1 MHAEIYA
8 NRSFNPGDTALII
21 EVIRYAVASGEEAAF
36 EEAQRQAGVL
46 LEKSSH
52 CLGFTLTRATRHRNN
67 YLMTVYWD
75 SPDGHLIGFRQSESF
90 AEYQT
95 LLQPYAAMIED
106 ASHYRKTGIELTKKQ
121 LVRISGPPR

>member
-1 MHAEIYA
+1 
-8 NRSFNPGDTALII
+8 LII
-21 EVIRYAVASGEEAAF
+21 EVIRYAIASGEEAAF

-52 CLGFTLTRATRHRNN
+52 CLGFTLTRATRHRSN
-67 YLMTVYWD
+67 YLMTIYWD
-75 SPDGHLIGFRQSESF
+75 SPDGHLIGFRQSGSF
-90 AEYQT
+90 SEYQA
-95 LLQPYAAMIED
+95 LLQPYAEMIED